1 MIGHFN
7 RQRLLGSA
15 ALTLGGAFAAM
26 SFAGSAQ
33 AQSVCTVS
41 TVPSPDTYA
50 CTNGG
55 GNGTITDGATVTPTA
70 QGLQVGNT
78 AATTVTQAGT
88 ITTNNGA
95 SAVYEQITGAGATYN
110 STGTTAST
118 APSTFTTYVRGSTAD
133 ATTNIINTTGDGSR
147 ALVTISDAGANTTT
161 AGTTTVI
168 GDNAYGIDATSNGGA
183 LIVNSGTVSLTGAT
197 ATGGGYGV
205 LSISTGGANTTTGT
219 STTINSN
226 NAVGISASAT
236 GGDLIVNSGTV
247 IATGTNDVG
256 VQTAST
262 TGNNITTATST
273 TVIGAN
279 TYGIQASSNGGT
291 LQVNGGTVN
300 ATGTGTY
307 GIAATSV
314 GGTNTVN
321 GGTTTVTGTNATGIS
336 ATGNNGVLI
345 VNTGAVTATGTG
357 AIGVRTSTI
366 AGTGVCNTSTIN
378 VTGNVSGVANGVN
391 ADACGA
397 GTINVNSGN
406 TVSASAGTAIV
417 NNATGVATTNVSG
430 TVTAAAGQAAI
441 NNNGTSSV
449 TTLNSGAAVTGTF
462 DGTVGDDSFTIANGA
477 TFTTEGT
484 SDFGLGVDSLANA
497 GTLNT
502 TGATTF
508 AGLET
513 FGNTGTVNLA
523 PALFALPASTSFTNS
538 GTINATGG
546 ATTLTSLAPVAN
558 SGTINLQDGAT
569 DDVLTITNDYVGSG
583 AAALNI
589 DATATTADLLVIGG
603 LASGSTMLN
612 ANLLGA
618 GLINIPGT
626 LVVDTGTS
634 TPSAFVLGT
643 VSGNTSPLVNYA
655 LVQNGADY
663 YLTATPTAAAFEPM
677 AVGTL
682 ASSIWYQSADEVQN
696 QTDLPAVTVGAS
708 VWGQA
713 YYSQDRYGNRNDTV
727 VLQGTN
733 FNVDNRLKTRRMGIQ
748 AGVDYG
754 FGGARV
760 GLTGGYGEAKTRSDF
775 SSRLKATGWNAGLYG
790 QFGGYTGFH
799 GSALVKHDSYK
810 LRFTDGAFLGQRS
823 RLRANGVDGSLG
835 YRFGMGEGTMLDA
848 KVGLSHVN
856 TKVGNIDA
864 FGFNYDYGRIKST
877 RGRAGV
883 RATFAAGDLAP
894 YIDASIH
901 HEFDGNR
908 NLRLFDGLN
917 YYDLDSQG
925 KGTWGRIEAGLT
937 GRDGPGPILALWAD
951 VGNKRG
957 FGARAGF
964 RFGGRAAEMMVPAA
978 VPAPPPPPPP
988 APAMQTCA
996 DGSVILAT
1004 DSCPPPPPPA
1014 PAPAPV
1020 VQPGERG

>member
-1 MIGHFN
+1 MNGHIN

-15 ALTLGGAFAAM
+15 ALTLGGALAAL

-33 AQSVCTVS
+33 AQSVCTVN

-55 GNGTITDGATVTPTA
+55 GNGTITDLATVTATA

-78 AATTVTQAGT
+78 AATTVTEAGT
-88 ITTNNGA
+88 ITTNNGQ
-95 SAVYEQITGAGATYN
+95 SAVYEQITGAGATYS

-118 APSTFTTYVRGSTAD
+118 APATFTTYVRGSTAN
-133 ATTNIINTTGDGSR
+133 ATTNIINTTGSGSR

-161 AGTTTVI
+161 AGTTTVT
-168 GDNAYGIDATSNGGA
+168 GDNAYGIQATSNGGA
-183 LIVNSGTVSLTGAT
+183 LIVNSGTVSLTGSTVA
-197 ATGGGYGV
+197 GGGYGV
-205 LSISTGGANTTTGT
+205 LSTSNGGTNTTTGT

-236 GGDLIVNSGTV
+236 GGTLIANTGTV

-262 TGNNITTATST
+262 TGNNITTGTST

-300 ATGTGTY
+300 ATGAGAY

-321 GGTTTVTGTNATGIS
+321 GGTTTVSGVNATGIS
-336 ATGNNGVLI
+336 ATGNDGILI
-345 VNTGAVTATGTG
+345 VNTGNVGATGVG
-357 AIGVRTSTI
+357 AVGVRTSTI

-378 VTGNVSGVANGVN
+378 VTGNVSGVASGVN

-397 GTINVNSGN
+397 GNVNVNAGK
-406 TVSASAGTAIV
+406 TVSASAGPAII

-430 TVTAAAGQAAI
+430 TVTAAAGLAAI
-441 NNNGTSSV
+441 DNNGTSSV

-462 DGTVGDDSFTIANGA
+462 NGTVGNDTFTVANGA
-477 TFTTEGT
+477 TFTTAGT

-497 GTLNT
+497 GTLTT

-508 AGLET
+508 LGLET

-523 PALFALPASTSFTNS
+523 PALFSVPTSTSFTNG

-546 ATTLTSLAPVAN
+546 ATMITSLAPVAN
-558 SGTINLQDGAT
+558 SGTINLQDGVT
-569 DDVLTITNDYVGSG
+569 GDFLTITNAYAGSG

-589 DATATTADLLVIGG
+589 DAAATTSDRLIVTGA
-603 LASGSTMLN
+603 ASGSTRVN
-612 ANLLGA
+612 ANILG
-618 GLINIPGT
+618 GNLINIPGN
-626 LVVDTGTS
+626 LVVDTNTLAN
-634 TPSAFVLGT
+634 TFVLGNVT
-643 VSGNTSPLVNYA
+643 GNTSPLVNYA
-655 LVQNGADY
+655 LVQNGTDY
-663 YLTATPTAAAFEPM
+663 FLTAAPTAAAFDPM
-677 AVGTL
+677 AVGNL

-713 YYSQDRYGNRNDTV
+713 YYSHDRVGDRNDAVT
-727 VLQGTN
+727 LQGTT
-733 FNVDNRLKTRRMGIQ
+733 FTVDNRVKTRRMGIQ
-748 AGVDYG
+748 GGVDYG
-754 FGGARV
+754 FEGARV
-760 GLTGGYGEAKTRSDF
+760 GVTGGYGEAKTRNDL
-775 SSRLKATGWNAGLYG
+775 SSRFKATGWNAGLYG
-790 QFGGYTGFH
+790 QFGGPIGFH

-810 LRFTDGAFLGQRS
+810 LRFTNGAFNGEHA
-823 RLRANGVDGSLG
+823 RLRADGVDGSLG
-835 YRFGMGEGTMLDA
+835 YRFGMGGDTMLDA
-848 KVGLSHVN
+848 KVGLSHVR

-864 FGFNYDYGRIKST
+864 FGFTYDYGRIKST
-877 RGRAGV
+877 RGRAGL
-883 RATFAAGDLAP
+883 RATFNAGSLAP

-901 HEFDGNR
+901 HEFDGKR
-908 NLRLFDGLN
+908 NLRLFDGTN
-917 YYDLDSQG
+917 SFDLDSTG

-951 VGNKRG
+951 VGDKRG

-964 RFGGRAAEMMVPAA
+964 RFGGQAMAMAAPVIA
-978 VPAPPPPPPP
+978 PPPPPP
-988 APAMQTCA
+988 APVATQVCT

-1004 DSCPPPPPPA
+1004 DSCPLPPPA
-1014 PAPAPV
+1014 PEPVPAPV